1 MNKKDWSVGD
11 LAQVP
16 EPLMS
21 ATWYCELRRQRLA
34 PSSECWITLGRFVPW
49 KNEDGS
55 NVSDFWD
62 SYPEEEVARATV
74 RQLGASSF
82 LEPENLADFE
92 FLEVER

>member
-1 MNKKDWSVGD
+1 MKNRDWSLGD

-21 ATWYCELRRQRLA
+21 ATWYCELRRQRSA
-34 PSSECWITLGRFVPW
+34 ECWITLGRFVPW

-62 SYPEEEVARATV
+62 SYPADEVAKATV

-82 LEPENLADFE
+82 VEPEDLADFE
-92 FLEVER
+92 FLEAER